1 MLVDKGGYRHFMLK
15 EIMDQPQAMT
25 AALRDRADFANGRV
39 ELPGFPLSPSAIG
52 QLERVL
58 LIGCGTS
65 LHAAQVGRHYIERLA
80 GIPAEAESASEFRYR
95 DPIISPRTLVV
106 SIGQSGE
113 TADTV
118 GGHAPRPRE
127 GRHPGDHL
135 QR

>member
-1 MLVDKGGYRHFMLK
+1 M
-15 EIMDQPQAMT
+15 
-25 AALRDRADFANGRV
+25 
-39 ELPGFPLSPSAIG
+39 
-52 QLERVL
+52 L

-118 GGHAPRPRE
+118 AAMHLAREKGATLATICNAEESRP
-127 GRHPGDHL
+127 PA
-135 QR
+135 